1 MRKLIAV
8 LLLASASPAMA
19 QQAAGIGTEAA
30 AYQEKIRS
38 SGDLYYGIE
47 HMGYSQR
54 LQGFAY
60 FLSPDWQKGW
70 VSYKGTVYPDVQM
83 KYDLVADEL
92 VVLHPNNYFPVTLYS
107 PSVDSFGIAG
117 ETFIYSG
124 KANVPGIEKPGFYQK
139 LVNGKLSILAKR
151 SKIIEEKTGTE
162 VEKKVEVKDQFFAL
176 SRGTATLITSEE
188 SLLQYTGDQA
198 RKIRAYLRDKELR
211 FRKQKEAAIVA
222 AAIFYNQS
230 AQ

>member
-8 LLLASASPAMA
+8 VLLASATPALA
-19 QQAAGIGTEAA
+19 QQTAGISAEAA
-30 AYQEKIRS
+30 SYQEKIRS
-38 SGDLYYGIE
+38 SGDLYYGTE

-70 VSYKGTVYPDVQM
+70 VSYKGTVYTEVQM

-92 VVLHPNNYFPVTLYS
+92 VVLHPNNFFPVTLYS
-107 PSVDSFGIAG
+107 PSVDSFQLAG
-117 ETFIYSG
+117 ETFIYVG
-124 KANVPGIEKPGFYQK
+124 KANTAGLERPGFYQK
-139 LVNGKLSILAKR
+139 LVTGKLSILAKR
-151 SKIIEEKTGTE
+151 SKIIEETTRTE
-162 VEKKVEVKDQFFAL
+162 VEKKIEVRDRFFVL
-176 SRGTATLITSEE
+176 SRGTATPITSEE

-198 RKIRAYLRDKELR
+198 RKIRAYLREKEIR

>member
-8 LLLASASPAMA
+8 LLLASAIPARA
-19 QQAAGIGTEAA
+19 QQVAGTGTEAA

-38 SGDLYYGIE
+38 SGDLYYGTE

-70 VSYKGTVYPDVQM
+70 VSYKGTIYTDVQM

-107 PSVDSFGIAG
+107 PSVDSFSLAG
-117 ETFIYSG
+117 ETFIYVGRSNMAG
-124 KANVPGIEKPGFYQK
+124 LEKTGFYQK
-139 LVNGKLSILAKR
+139 LVTGKLSILAKR
-151 SKIIEEKTGTE
+151 SKFIEEKTGTE
-162 VEKKVEVKDQFFAL
+162 VEKKIGVKDQFFAL
-176 SRGTATLITSEE
+176 SRGGASIITSEE

-198 RKIRAYLRDKELR
+198 RKIRAYLREKELR